1 VTGLWVTVFAG
12 IVTAACTGAKHA
24 RPLPTAGPTVLSHA
38 PVSPADSGRP
48 PYTPA
53 DVQFMTGMIV
63 HHAQAV
69 LIAGWAPSHGAAQ
82 SVRLLCERIVVGQ
95 RDEIAFA
102 QRWLRE
108 RHETAPP
115 AVGDG
120 GSMHGMDHAA
130 LMPGMLTPEQ
140 MAQLD
145 AARGP
150 AFDRLFLELM
160 IQHHRGAITMVEQLL
175 RTQGAAQD
183 GEVFRFA
190 ADVNADQTTEIER
203 MSRMLDGLPSGGKRS

>member
-1 VTGLWVTVFAG
+1 VRR
-12 IVTAACTGAKHA
+12 VTA
-24 RPLPTAGPTVLSHA
+24 
-38 PVSPADSGRP
+38 DSDRP
-48 PYTPA
+48 PYTAA
-53 DVQFMTGMIV
+53 DVQFLSGMIA

-69 LIAGWAPSHGAAQ
+69 LMAGWAPSHGAAQ
-82 SVRLLCERIVVGQ
+82 SVRLLCERMVVGQ
-95 RDEIAFA
+95 RDEIALM

-108 RHETAPP
+108 RHETVPP
-115 AVGDG
+115 ADGHG
-120 GSMHGMDHAA
+120 GSMHGMNHAG
-130 LMPGMLTPEQ
+130 LMPGMLTPGQ

-150 AFDRLFLELM
+150 EFDRLFLELM

-190 ADVNADQTTEIER
+190 ADVNADQTTEIDR
-203 MSRMLDGLPSGGKRS
+203 MSRMLDGLSSGGKRS